1 MRKIGIALEEA
12 ETLRLPV
19 TDSTVD
25 GEYLNLISDI
35 SSYGTELDGDNTTL
49 VTAAV
54 DTELLA
60 QVRDTLEQESSKGI
74 GISSGAAEIAN
85 LVTESLRE
93 RLGISGA
100 SLPSLESFET
110 NSVLST
116 NLTLLSIG
124 STLTNAWEKIKAFF
138 KTLIDKIKE
147 FYNKVFSA
155 TGRLKE
161 RAIALR
167 TKASELRGTAEEDT
181 FENSKFARAY
191 QDENGKFVL
200 ENVHKYTK
208 DISSDMSTF
217 SRDAVKLTKLVD
229 DPHKFEGKTPTAET
243 INKDHTLIDALS
255 DSIFKYAV
263 TGKDLDKIHAPN
275 KGVVKSTNTYIEH
288 TRLVAEA
295 NSDADTELGTKKA
308 SKLKNVKVR
317 IVELKPSPD
326 DVDDED
332 NDVPVLSK
340 DTMIQLCKE
349 IEDLAK
355 TTEMMRIVGR
365 ELDNI
370 RGKINTF
377 ATDFNASA
385 KKVVDKN
392 KQMSSDDKDV
402 AKEALDIY
410 RQVVLQVGAALN
422 SIGVKLPAYGIK
434 TGNTGLNYVEHSM
447 SYYRDESK

>member
-12 ETLRLPV
+12 ETLHSPV
-19 TDSTVD
+19 TDPTVD
-25 GEYLNLISDI
+25 AEYLNLISDI
-35 SSYGTELDGDNTTL
+35 STDGTELDGDNTVL
-49 VTAAV
+49 VTAVA
-54 DTELLA
+54 DTELLD
-60 QVRDTLEQESSKGI
+60 QVRDTLEQESAKGI
-74 GISSGAAEIAN
+74 GISSGAAEIADI
-85 LVTESLRE
+85 VTESLRE
-93 RLGISGA
+93 RLGISGTA
-100 SLPSLESFET
+100 LPSLESFET

-167 TKASELRGTAEEDT
+167 TKASELRGTAEDDT

-200 ENVHKYTK
+200 ENVHKYTR

-229 DPHKFEGKTPTAET
+229 EPHNLEGKKATDWSD
-243 INKDHTLIDALS
+243 NKDVVLIQTLS
-255 DSIFKYAV
+255 DSIFKNAV
-263 TGKDLDKIHAPN
+263 TGKDLDKIHAP
-275 KGVVKSTNTYIEH
+275 KEGTVKSTNTYIEH

-349 IEDLAK
+349 VEDLAK
-355 TTEMMRIVGR
+355 SIEMMRVVGR

-370 RGKINTF
+370 RNKINKF
-377 ATDFNASA
+377 ATDFNTSA
-385 KKVVDKN
+385 KKAVDKD
-392 KQMSSDDKDV
+392 KQTSSDGKEV
-402 AKEALDIY
+402 TKEALNDY
-410 RQVVLQVGAALN
+410 RQLAMQTGAALN

-447 SYYRDESK
+447 SYYRD

>member
-1 MRKIGIALEEA
+1 
-12 ETLRLPV
+12 
-19 TDSTVD
+19 
-25 GEYLNLISDI
+25 
-35 SSYGTELDGDNTTL
+35 
-49 VTAAV
+49 
-54 DTELLA
+54 
-60 QVRDTLEQESSKGI
+60 
-74 GISSGAAEIAN
+74 
-85 LVTESLRE
+85 
-93 RLGISGA
+93 
-100 SLPSLESFET
+100 
-110 NSVLST
+110 
-116 NLTLLSIG
+116 
-124 STLTNAWEKIKAFF
+124 
-138 KTLIDKIKE
+138 LIDKIKE